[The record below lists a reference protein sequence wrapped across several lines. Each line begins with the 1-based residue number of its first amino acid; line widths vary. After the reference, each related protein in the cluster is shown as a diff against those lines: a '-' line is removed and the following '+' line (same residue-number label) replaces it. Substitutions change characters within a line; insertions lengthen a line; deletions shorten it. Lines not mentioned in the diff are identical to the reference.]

1 MRKPRLLLAIFAV
14 VALPLALAGT
24 AAVLTAQAEPG
35 LESELTAISGQ
46 GEGHVSVSPTARD
59 RGETF
64 HAEVTL
70 NVHGAEPNT
79 TFTVVRFVD
88 QPPNGVCTEAGGGII
103 LGTFTTSAGGAGAF
117 HIERVSPGET
127 PGFQF
132 DLDFHVTGDDG
143 SVLKSGCMTVTM
155 K

>member
-1 MRKPRLLLAIFAV
+1 MRFHFLRNTLALALLLAASMAV
-14 VALPLALAGT
+14 V
-24 AAVLTAQAEPG
+24 VAQAEPG
-35 LESELTAISGQ
+35 LQSELTAVSGQ
-46 GEGHVSVSPTARD
+46 GAGHVSVSPTARD

-64 HAEVTL
+64 HAQVIL
-70 NVHGAEPNT
+70 DVHGAQPNT

-88 QPPNGVCTEAGGGII
+88 QPADGTCTEAGGGVV
-103 LGTFTTSAGGAGAF
+103 LGTLTTSDGGAGTF

-132 DLDFHVTGDDG
+132 DLDFHLVGADG
-143 SVLKSGCMTVTM
+143 TLLKSGCMTVTQ